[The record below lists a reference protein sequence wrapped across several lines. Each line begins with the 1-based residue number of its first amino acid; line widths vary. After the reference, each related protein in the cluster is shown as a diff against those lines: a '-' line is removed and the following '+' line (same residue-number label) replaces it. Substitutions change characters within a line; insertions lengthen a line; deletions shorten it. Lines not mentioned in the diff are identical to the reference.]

1 MSDSPADNPFLFL
14 RDAQGAEQ
22 VVELTVERLTVGR
35 DPEND
40 LALTWDPEASRLHA
54 VVERVGRSWTVLD
67 DKISRNG
74 TFVNGVRLHGR
85 RRLEDHDLV
94 HFGATEV
101 VFRDPSGTSV
111 ETAPASRRVKAAKVS
126 EAQRQVLVALCRPL
140 ADPREGGVAASNRE
154 IAEELVISVETVRSR
169 MKTLFE
175 LFELPDLPQNLKRAE
190 LAELA
195 LAKGVVLPKD
205 LAG

>member
-1 MSDSPADNPFLFL
+1 MSNPPADNPFLSL

-54 VVERVGRSWTVLD
+54 VVERVGRSWTVVD

-111 ETAPASRRVKAAKVS
+111 ETAPASRRVEVS

-140 ADPREGGVAASNRE
+140 VDPREGGLAASNRE

-169 MKTLFE
+169 MKTLFK
-175 LFELPDLPQNLKRAE
+175 LFELSHLPQNLKRAE